1 MGSGAR
7 AAADGVLVVDKPPGM
22 TSHDVVDEVRRRFRT
37 KKVGHAGTLDP
48 DATGVLVCGL
58 GKATRFLSYSQGV
71 PKRYLAHAALGVTTS
86 SQDASGRVIEER
98 PVLASEQDVAALLPG
113 FTGAV
118 LQVPPM
124 VSAVKHEG
132 ERLHVKAR
140 RGEEVER
147 AERQVYVHALRLVG
161 WRPGPRP
168 EATLDVTCSAGTYVR
183 ALVHDLGAQLGC
195 GAHLRALRRTEAG
208 GFTLADSVPLDRIG
222 AGHLR
227 PLVEAV
233 RGLGRV
239 EVDDAARTM
248 VANGRPLPLELLE
261 PGHGEEGPGDGPVAV
276 VSGGELL
283 AVYRRRAGTLIPE
296 RVVPV

>member
-7 AAADGVLVVDKPPGM
+7 VAADGVLVVDKPRGM

-37 KKVGHAGTLDP
+37 RKVGHAGTLDP

-71 PKRYLAHAALGVTTS
+71 PKRYLADAVLGVTTS
-86 SQDASGRVIEER
+86 TQDASGRVIEER
-98 PVLASEQDVAALLPG
+98 PALVSEHDVAALLPG
-113 FTGAV
+113 FTGAI

-147 AERQVYVHALRLVG
+147 KARQVHVHTFDLTG
-161 WRPGPRP
+161 WRPGQRP
-168 EATLDVTCSAGTYVR
+168 EATLDVGCSAGTYVR
-183 ALVHDLGAQLGC
+183 TLVHDLGAQLGC

-208 GFTLADSVPLDRIG
+208 GFTLADSVPLDRIDSR
-222 AGHLR
+222 HLL
-227 PLVEAV
+227 PLIEAV
-233 RGLGRV
+233 RGLRRID
-239 EVDDAARTM
+239 VDDAGRAV
-248 VANGRPLPLELLE
+248 VAHGRPLPPALTQAAKGDVG
-261 PGHGEEGPGDGPVAV
+261 PGEEPVAV
-276 VSGGELL
+276 VWDGELL
-283 AVYRRRAGTLIPE
+283 GVYRWRADALVPE
-296 RVVPV
+296 RVVPA